1 MLARNDKGE
10 IRHNEFQAT
19 NELDVPFRMLS
30 YWVYFRRE
38 FGHGVRQCV
47 FYIGNEPMRLPAE
60 FAEGRTTHAFDIVNL
75 QDYDAAE
82 LLASPDWGDNLWA
95 LGAKGDRAV
104 VLGEILSKL
113 KVMTGEE
120 QESALAE
127 LTAFSLILKVDE
139 LLAQK
144 LKETPMLTIDLRE
157 SAVIRPLIEEGR
169 QEGRQE
175 GREDLLIDLLTEKF
189 GPLPASSIERLR
201 DASAEQVNRWARRVL
216 RANTLEETF
225 E

>member
-30 YWVYFRRE
+30 YWVYFRRVV
-38 FGHGVRQCV
+38 GVGVRQCV

-169 QEGRQE
+169 QY
-175 GREDLLIDLLTEKF
+175 LLIDLLTGKF
-189 GPLPASSIERLR
+189 GPLPASSVERVR
-201 DASAEQVNRWARRVL
+201 SASAEQVNRWARRVL